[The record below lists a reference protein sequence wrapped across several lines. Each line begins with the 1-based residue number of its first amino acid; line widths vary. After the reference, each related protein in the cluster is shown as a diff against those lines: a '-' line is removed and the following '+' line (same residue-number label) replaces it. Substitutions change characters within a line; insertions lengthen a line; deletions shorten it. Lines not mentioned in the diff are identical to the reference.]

1 MNVLIVESPAKAK
14 SINKYLGNSYKV
26 LASVG
31 HVRDLAPKNDSIDT
45 ENDFQ
50 MKWEIS
56 ERGKKVIKN
65 IANEAINSENLYLAT
80 DPDREGEAIA
90 WHIESM
96 LRDMPKLK
104 NLNIHRITFNE
115 ITKNAVLKALKQPRI
130 IDNNLVNAYLARRA
144 LDFLVGFNLSPVLWR
159 KLPGSKS
166 AGRVQS
172 VALKIITERE
182 LEIEKFNP
190 QEYWSLKATFNKDGG
205 KEFEGRLIKIK
216 EKKIEKLSIKDEV
229 EASNF
234 LDKICQS
241 KYKISE
247 IQKKETKRNPYP
259 AFTTSSMQI
268 EASRKLGFSANQ
280 TMRTAQKLYEG
291 TEIDGEPTGLI
302 TYMRTDSVIM
312 SKDAI
317 KEVRN
322 YVIKNLGNN
331 YIPYEPKIYKSKAKN
346 AQEAHECIRPTN
358 IELNPELIKKYLN
371 SDELKLYEII
381 WQRAVSS
388 QMASAIIKQVSVSI
402 LNANNDITFRSNG
415 SSIKFPGMLA
425 VYKEIKEDE
434 KKEDEEDN
442 SKLLPELNEGEKL
455 NLIKAEKNQHFTM
468 PPPRYSEASLV
479 KKLEELGIGRPSTY
493 ASIIKVLQD
502 RDYVILDKKRFNPH
516 DRGRVV
522 SVFLENYFN
531 QYVEYDFTADMENQL
546 DKISDGK
553 LNWKEVIK
561 KFWETFKVLC
571 DDTIAKSNREII
583 DVLDNALGPHFF
595 PPLGE
600 DKDRKCP
607 TCDNGRIGLKVGKF
621 GGFIGCSNYPE
632 CKYTVQFNQI
642 ADAKNGVLTGPK
654 EIGIYPETGEIITIR
669 KGPYGV
675 YMQVGEGTDEKKPKR
690 VSIPKNFEPD
700 EIGLNTAIQL
710 LSLPRKL
717 GFHPENNLTI
727 SAGIGMYGPYI
738 LHNKKYK
745 ALEKTDN
752 ILDIDLD
759 RAIELIAKPTTRG
772 NATLKTYGE
781 HPDEKKQ
788 ITAHDGKYGYYVK
801 CGKINTSLLGNQ
813 SVDSLNLDEAVKLI
827 NDRKIKMGQKIVKKK
842 LVKGRK
848 KTTKKINIDKS
859 LKSDNLV

>member
-1 MNVLIVESPAKAK
+1 MNVLIVESPSKAK
-14 SINKYLGNSYKV
+14 SINKYLGNNYKV

-31 HVRDLAPKNDSIDT
+31 HIRDLAPKNDAIDT
-45 ENDFQ
+45 ENNFK
-50 MKWEIS
+50 MKWETS
-56 ERGKKVIKN
+56 DRGKKVIKD
-65 IANEAINSENLYLAT
+65 IAEAAKNSENLYLAT

-90 WHIESM
+90 WHVETM
-96 LRDMPKLK
+96 LREIPKLA

-115 ITKNAVLKALKQPRI
+115 ITKNAVTEALKEPRKV
-130 IDNNLVNAYLARRA
+130 DENLVNAYLARRA

-190 QEYWSLKATFNKDGG
+190 REYWSLKAIFNRDQD
-205 KEFEGRLIKIK
+205 KEFEGRLIQIDD
-216 EKKIEKLSIKDEV
+216 KKIDKLSIKTDT
-229 EASNF
+229 EATNF
-234 LDKICQS
+234 LEKIQRN
-241 KYKISE
+241 KYKVKE
-247 IQKKETKRNPYP
+247 IKKKETKRNPYA

-268 EASRKLGFSANQ
+268 ESSRKLGFSANQ

-291 TEIDGEPTGLI
+291 KEIEGEPTGLI

-312 SKDAI
+312 SKNAI
-317 KEVRN
+317 EEVRS
-322 YVIKNLGNN
+322 YVLEKLGKE
-331 YIPYEPKIYKSKAKN
+331 YIPTELRIYKSKAKN

-358 IELNPELIKKYLN
+358 INLTPGNLKKYLS
-371 SDELKLYEII
+371 SDEYKLYEII

-388 QMASAIIKQVSVSI
+388 QMASAIIDQVSI
-402 LNANNDITFRSNG
+402 NITNYEENITFRSNG

-425 VYKEIKEDE
+425 VYQETKEENKEE
-434 KKEDEEDN
+434 NEDDN
-442 SKLLPELNEGEKL
+442 SNLLPQLQEGDNL
-455 NLIKAEKNQHFTM
+455 NLIKSEKNQHFTL
-468 PPPRYSEASLV
+468 PPPRYTEASLV

-502 RDYVILDKKRFNPH
+502 RDYVLLDKKRFNPH

-522 SVFLENYFN
+522 SVFLENYFDK
-531 QYVEYDFTADMENQL
+531 YVEYDFTADMENQL
-546 DKISDGK
+546 DEISDGK
-553 LNWKEVIK
+553 LNWKEVIQ

-571 DDTIAKSNREII
+571 DDTIGKSNREII

-595 PPLGE
+595 PPQGE

-607 TCDNGRIGLKVGKF
+607 NCNNGRIGLKVGKF
-621 GGFIGCSNYPE
+621 GGFVGCSNYPE

-642 ADAKNGVLTGPK
+642 TDAKNGVLTGPK
-654 EIGIYPETGEIITIR
+654 EIGIYPETGETITIR
-669 KGPYGV
+669 KGPYGI
-675 YMQVGEGTDEKKPKR
+675 YMQVGEGTNEKKPKR
-690 VSIPKNFEPD
+690 VSVPKNFEPE
-700 EIGLNTAIQL
+700 EIGINTAIQL

-717 GFHPENNLTI
+717 GFHPENNLTV

-752 ILDIDLD
+752 ILDIDLE

-781 HPDEKKQ
+781 HPEEKKEV
-788 ITAHDGKYGYYVK
+788 TAHNGKYGFYVK
-801 CGKINTSLLGNQ
+801 CGKINASLLGDQ
-813 SVDSLNLDEAVKLI
+813 TIETLNLEEAIKLI
-827 NDRKIKMGQKIVKKK
+827 NDRKIKMGQI
-842 LVKGRK
+842 G
-848 KTTKKINIDKS
+848 
-859 LKSDNLV
+859 

>member
-1 MNVLIVESPAKAK
+1 MNVLIVESPSKAK
-14 SINKYLGNSYKV
+14 SINKYLGGNFKV

-31 HVRDLAPKNDSIDT
+31 HVRDLAAKNDSIDT
-45 ENDFQ
+45 ENDFK
-50 MKWEIS
+50 MKWETS
-56 ERGKKVIKN
+56 DRGKKVIKD
-65 IANEAINSENLYLAT
+65 IADAAKNSENLYLAT

-90 WHIESM
+90 WHVETM
-96 LRDMPKLK
+96 LREMPKLS

-115 ITKNAVLKALKQPRI
+115 ITKNAVLESLKEPRKV
-130 IDNNLVNAYLARRA
+130 DKNLVNAYLARRA

-190 QEYWSLKATFNKDGG
+190 EEYWSLKAIFNKNQD
-205 KEFEGRLIKIK
+205 KQFEGKLIKINDN
-216 EKKIEKLSIKDEV
+216 KIDKLSIKTET

-234 LDKICQS
+234 LEKINLS
-241 KYKISE
+241 NYKIKE
-247 IQKKETKRNPYP
+247 IQKKETKRNPYA

-291 TEIDGEPTGLI
+291 TEIDGETTGLI

-317 KEVRN
+317 AEVRT
-322 YVIKNLGNN
+322 YVIKKLGEN
-331 YIPYEPKIYKSKAKN
+331 YIPNEPRVYKSKAKN

-358 IELNPELIKKYLN
+358 INLDPSYLKKYLN
-371 SDELKLYEII
+371 VDEYKLYEII

-388 QMASAIIKQVSVSI
+388 QMASAIIDQVSVNIENENS
-402 LNANNDITFRSNG
+402 DIIFRSNG

-425 VYKEIKEDE
+425 VYQESKEED
-434 KKEDEEDN
+434 KKEDEEEN
-442 SKLLPELNEGEKL
+442 SNLLPLLNKDDAL

-468 PPPRYSEASLV
+468 PPPRYTEASLV

-502 RDYVILDKKRFNPH
+502 REYVILDKKRFNPH

-531 QYVEYDFTADMENQL
+531 KYVEYDFTADMENQL
-546 DKISDGK
+546 DEISDGK
-553 LNWKEVIK
+553 LDWKEVIQ
-561 KFWETFKVLC
+561 KFWDTFKKLC
-571 DDTIAKSNREII
+571 DDTIGKSNREII

-595 PPLGE
+595 PPMGE

-607 TCDNGRIGLKVGKF
+607 ICENGRIGLKVGKF
-621 GGFIGCSNYPE
+621 GGFVGCSNYPE

-642 ADAKNGVLTGPK
+642 KDAKNGVLTGPK
-654 EIGIYPETGEIITIR
+654 EIGIYPETGEVITIR

-700 EIGLNTAIQL
+700 EIGLNTEIQL
-710 LSLPRKL
+710 LALPRKL
-717 GFHPENNLTI
+717 GFHPDNNLTI

-745 ALEKTDN
+745 GLEKTDN
-752 ILDIDLD
+752 ILDVGLE
-759 RAIELIAKPTTRG
+759 RAIELIAKPTIRG

-781 HPDEKKQ
+781 HPEEKKE
-788 ITAHDGKYGYYVK
+788 ITAHDGKYGFYVK
-801 CGKINTSLLGNQ
+801 CGKINASLLGDQAVENI
-813 SVDSLNLDEAVKLI
+813 NLEDAIKLI
-827 NDRKIKMGQKIVKKK
+827 NDRKIKMGQKVAKKK
-842 LVKGRK
+842 IPK
-848 KTTKKINIDKS
+848 KKAKSKKKNNK
-859 LKSDNLV
+859 